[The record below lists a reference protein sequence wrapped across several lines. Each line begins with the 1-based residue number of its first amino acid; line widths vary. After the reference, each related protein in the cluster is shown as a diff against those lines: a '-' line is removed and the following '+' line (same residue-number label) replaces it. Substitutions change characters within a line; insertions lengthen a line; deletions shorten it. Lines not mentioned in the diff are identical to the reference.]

1 MLIVLMLEDV
11 RNAYAGGPG
20 EMHRAYDLLRE
31 TMARATEINDKLLEE
46 AAVDTRHI
54 VNQEGQ
60 A

>member
-1 MLIVLMLEDV
+1 MLEDV